1 MGSRL
6 LQASAPT
13 LGSIPR
19 ESRLA
24 EWGAKSQNLRIP
36 LPGDLHHCAGGGG
49 AWAEETLRIW
59 QQLPASLAG
68 WY

>member
-24 EWGAKSQNLRIP
+24 KGVQKTRPSGSPSLGTCISVR
-36 LPGDLHHCAGGGG
+36 GGGQ
-49 AWAEETLRIW
+49 EETLRIW
-59 QQLPASLAG
+59 QQLPASFAG